1 MKIVKE
7 YLNEDEKVL
16 KSRLLE
22 FNKIKKLTPAD
33 LNIGVAQMIFDKTSG
48 SWGDGKCAYS
58 YDIYG
63 SENWKEI
70 IVWLINQGYTPHET
84 EEVLR
89 SKLMRWAGD
98 DASKNE
104 NEKVNLDDFLKFNL
118 QLFKGQTQVDY
129 FLDEYNIRDKRV
141 DEDMGE
147 VCSPMSTLSNTPGM
161 GNAVPASQA
170 TGGIGSGDNWGTNIK
185 TYTQGGKIK
194 KKKRKKRAVDE
205 ENINPFD
212 KLGTAMAKKLRVPMV
227 FKKGK
232 NQTIRQKT
240 FEHNIKTLDDYMK
253 VNENDDKN
261 KKLI

>member
-22 FNKIKKLTPAD
+22 FNKIKKHTPAD
-33 LNIGVAQMIFDKTSG
+33 LNIGVVQMIFDKTSG

-118 QLFKGQTQVDY
+118 QLFNGQTQVDY
-129 FLDEYNIRDKRV
+129 FLDEYNIRDSLKNLNYRLDLAKEQTGAADKR
-141 DEDMGE
+141 
-147 VCSPMSTLSNTPGM
+147 
-161 GNAVPASQA
+161 AASIQSVA
-170 TGGIGSGDNWGTNIK
+170 E
-185 TYTQGGKIK
+185 KIK
-194 KKKRKKRAVDE
+194 SNSTTVVKI
-205 ENINPFD
+205 ENGTKEKD
-212 KLGTAMAKKLRVPMV
+212 K
-227 FKKGK
+227 
-232 NQTIRQKT
+232 
-240 FEHNIKTLDDYMK
+240 
-253 VNENDDKN
+253 
-261 KKLI
+261 